1 MGEHGLLRGE
11 HRLLGQLGLLGLLN
25 GGGIEL
31 GGQLVGQLHRQRCP
45 DRKRSV
51 IASNNGV
58 FQRFPSLSS
67 ERLDGLRHPVNDA
80 ADHPPIAVDADETHH
95 PGAGSDHLAAPRP
108 VLDGNLG
115 IVVAQRIGQLA
126 GHLAP
131 ESGRLRRGVGSD
143 GEAAIGGHDPNV
155 TRGTHLVELHLNLPA
170 GRHRDQHRP
179 QIQTRQC
186 RMSRVV
192 EVLDIEGSDIV
203 AGRLETRHR
212 VDLDLISGLLDG
224 LLERL
229 LGGLLD
235 RACVPVLLTSTEC
248 HHKLAC
254 PPEEPWPSWPRVVS
268 ASPASSN
275 EATSTSSG
283 SSTRWTSS

>member
-1 MGEHGLLRGE
+1 M
-11 HRLLGQLGLLGLLN
+11 
-25 GGGIEL
+25 
-31 GGQLVGQLHRQRCP
+31 GGQLVGQLHRQRRP

-58 FQRFPSLSS
+58 FQRFPGLGS
-67 ERLDGLRHPVNDA
+67 ERVNGLRHPVDDA
-80 ADHPPIAVDADETHH
+80 ADHPPVAVDADETHH
-95 PGAGSDHLAAPRP
+95 PGAGSNHLAAPRP
-108 VLDGNLG
+108 VLDGDLG
-115 IVVAQRIGQLA
+115 IVVAQRVGQLT

-131 ESGRLRRGVGSD
+131 EAGRLGRGVGSD
-143 GEAAIGGHDPNV
+143 GEAAVGGHHPNG
-155 TRGTHLVELHLNLPA
+155 TRGSHLVELHLNLPT

-179 QIQTRQC
+179 QIQARQY

-203 AGRLETRHR
+203 AGRFETRYR
-212 VDLDLISGLLDG
+212 IDLDLIGGRIDSLLDG

-229 LGGLLD
+229 LGGLVD
-235 RACVPVLLTSTEC
+235 RAGVPVLLTSTEC